1 MTRILHVALRD
12 FVATVATKGFIFGL
26 LVMPAILG
34 AFVIVGPRIFDDDA
48 YRIAGEY
55 AVIDPTGVVLP
66 EMRAALDPEPVA
78 RRRLEAF
85 RRSLGEAPETVR
97 SMAETA
103 SAESIDEA
111 LGPAPDVHVLALAAD
126 TDVEAAKGWLNE
138 ETDGPRHAVLIV
150 IQEHAVQAADPGG
163 ELGAYDLYVA
173 PGLDDRDLTFIHRNV
188 RDAIVDARIAAR
200 SLDRAEIDAL
210 LRVRR
215 QASTTVSPDSE
226 RETVRGFN
234 FILPVAFMGLL
245 IMGIMAGGQTML
257 NSTIEEK

>member
-66 EMRAALDPEPVA
+66 EMRAALDPEAVA

-85 RRSLGEAPETVR
+85 RRSLDEAPETVR

-111 LGPAPDVHVLALAAD
+111 LGPARDELTLLPPFAGRTEGTTIRGTVIHVDRYGNLVTTIRKEQLPPDFTLDINAHTIERMVRTFSDASPGALACHVDSSGVLAIAEREGNA
-126 TDVEAAKGWLNE
+126 
-138 ETDGPRHAVLIV
+138 
-150 IQEHAVQAADPGG
+150 
-163 ELGAYDLYVA
+163 
-173 PGLDDRDLTFIHRNV
+173 
-188 RDAIVDARIAAR
+188 AAR
-200 SLDRAEIDAL
+200 TGAARGDAVVL
-210 LRVRR
+210 TPR
-215 QASTTVSPDSE
+215 
-226 RETVRGFN
+226 
-234 FILPVAFMGLL
+234 
-245 IMGIMAGGQTML
+245 
-257 NSTIEEK
+257 